1 MDVLIIYS
9 RQYSF
14 DLTNI
19 EQLCRVAINSDVRME
34 GMIDE

>member
-1 MDVLIIYS
+1 MDILIIYS
-9 RQYSF
+9 RQYNF

-19 EQLCRVAINSDVRME
+19 EQLCLVAINSDVRIE